1 MKVNLEKIEKNVVAL
16 EIEVAQEKFSEA
28 VEKAFRKLA
37 PKVNVPGFR
46 KGKAPRV
53 MIERKLGREY
63 IWEEA
68 MDFIVPEAYFEALQ
82 ETKIDPIDRPKVE
95 VVQMEDDKP
104 FIFKATVE
112 VRPEVNLG
120 QYIGLEAEKPAVEVT
135 DGDVDKELQKLQER
149 HAQLVPVEDGAAEM
163 HDITV
168 IDFEGFVDGVAFP
181 GGKGTDYSLELGS
194 GSFIPGFEEQLVGAK
209 VGEEREVNVTFPEN
223 YHSAD
228 LAGKEAMFKV
238 AVKGIKRKELAA
250 LDDEFAK
257 DVSEFESLEELKTD
271 IRNKLEKEAERKAD
285 HTLKDELVNKAVGG
299 SEVEVPETMIEQ
311 RIDSMLQDMNQRL
324 GMQGLSIE
332 DYLKYSGTTVD
343 EFRKNYRERAEKE
356 IRVDLVLDAIA
367 KAENIEVTEEDI
379 DNRVKEMAEQYKQE
393 PATLRQWL
401 ENGGNMEPLKKS
413 VVIDKTVDFLVEKAK
428 LA

>member
-1 MKVNLEKIEKNVVAL
+1 VKVNLEKIEKNVVAL
-16 EIEVAQEKFSEA
+16 EIEVAPEKFSEA

-95 VVQMEDDKP
+95 VVQLEDDKP

-120 QYIGLEAEKPAVEVT
+120 QYIGLEAEKPAVEIT
-135 DGDVDKELQKLQER
+135 DGDVEKELQKLQER

-181 GGKGTDYSLELGS
+181 GGKGDDYSLELGS

-228 LAGKEAMFKV
+228 LAGKDAMFRV
-238 AVKGIKRKELAA
+238 TVKGIKRKELAT

-257 DVSEFESLEELKTD
+257 DVSEFESLEELKAD
-271 IRNKLEKEAERKAD
+271 IRNKLEKEAETKAD
-285 HTLKDELVNKAVGG
+285 HTLKDELVNKAVSA
-299 SEVEVPETMIEQ
+299 SEVEVPDTMIEQ

-324 GMQGLSIE
+324 SMQGLSIE

-343 EFRKNYRERAEKE
+343 EFRNNYRERAEKE
-356 IRVDLVLDAIA
+356 IKVDLVLNAIA
-367 KAENIEVTEEDI
+367 KTENIEVTEEDI

-413 VVIDKTVDFLVEKAK
+413 VVIDKTVDFLMEKAK